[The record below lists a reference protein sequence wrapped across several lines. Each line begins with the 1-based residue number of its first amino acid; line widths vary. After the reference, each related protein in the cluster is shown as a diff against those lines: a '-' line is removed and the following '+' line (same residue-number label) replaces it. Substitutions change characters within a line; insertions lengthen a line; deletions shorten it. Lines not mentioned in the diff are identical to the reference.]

1 MEFSTR
7 AAELTTLLESR
18 ITNFYTN
25 FQVDEIGRVVS
36 VGDGI
41 ARVYGFF
48 EIQAGE
54 MVKFVSGVKGIALNL
69 ENENV
74 GMVVFFFLILILVF
88 VSLILIPQIT
98 YMIRET
104 STAASS
110 SSSSSNSN
118 KREKKRKDFF
128 EKTRSMVLQ
137 KLLEYLERNG
147 PRIKEEFP
155 GATDEVEKSPFLG
168 KLLREVLS
176 DVGLQDSLLPD
187 QDMDFLRKANRTLEK
202 SLEDTDSNYK
212 NFIYYSLAHILNGKR
227 RP

>member
-7 AAELTTLLESR
+7 AAVLTTLLER

-25 FQVDEIGRVVS
+25 FQVDEIGRVAS

-41 ARVYGFF
+41 ARVYGLN

-54 MVKFVSGVKGIALNL
+54 MVEFASGVKGIALNL

-88 VSLILIPQIT
+88 VSRILIPQIT
-98 YMIRET
+98 YMMRET
-104 STAASS
+104 STTASASS
-110 SSSSSNSN
+110 SSSDSN
-118 KREKKRKDFF
+118 KREKNRKEFF
-128 EKTRSMVLQ
+128 EKTRFMVLQ
-137 KLLEYLERNG
+137 KLEEYIERNG

-155 GATDEVEKSPFLG
+155 GATDEIEKSPFLG

-187 QDMDFLRKANRTLEK
+187 QHMDFLRNANRTLEK
-202 SLEDTDSNYK
+202 SLQDTDDNYK
-212 NFIYYSLAHILNGKR
+212 NIIYYSLSHILKGKR

>member
-1 MEFSTR
+1 M
-7 AAELTTLLESR
+7 
-18 ITNFYTN
+18 
-25 FQVDEIGRVVS
+25 
-36 VGDGI
+36 
-41 ARVYGFF
+41 
-48 EIQAGE
+48 
-54 MVKFVSGVKGIALNL
+54 MKFVSGVKGIALNL

-88 VSLILIPQIT
+88 VSRILIPQIT
-98 YMIRET
+98 YMMRET

-110 SSSSSNSN
+110 SSSSSDSN

-128 EKTRSMVLQ
+128 EKTRFMVLQ

-155 GATDEVEKSPFLG
+155 GAADEIEKSPFLG

-187 QDMDFLRKANRTLEK
+187 QDMEFLRKANRALEE

-212 NFIYYSLAHILNGKR
+212 NCIYDSLSHILKGKR